1 MEVSQK
7 ISTFVKTKIM
17 TEEELEDWQMVRYRM
32 DNEGIDYCF
41 EHYSSFEEIKDEE
54 FHKLRLEFLES
65 MRKIR
70 EYVKDKIDNYEE
82 EYEDYDN
89 E

>member
-1 MEVSQK
+1 
-7 ISTFVKTKIM
+7 
-17 TEEELEDWQMVRYRM
+17 M

-65 MRKIR
+65 MKKIR
-70 EYVKDKIDNYEE
+70 EYVKDKIGNHE
-82 EYEDYDN
+82 EDYDY
-89 E
+89 

>member
-1 MEVSQK
+1 
-7 ISTFVKTKIM
+7 M

>member
-1 MEVSQK
+1 MD
-7 ISTFVKTKIM
+7 
-17 TEEELEDWQMVRYRM
+17 EE
-32 DNEGIDYCF
+32 GFDYCF
-41 EHYSSFEEIKDEE
+41 ESYSRFEEIKDEE

-65 MRKIR
+65 MKKIR

>member
-70 EYVKDKIDNYEE
+70 EYVKDKIENYEE

>member
-1 MEVSQK
+1 MDVSLK
-7 ISTFVKTKIM
+7 ISTFVKINIM
-17 TEEELEDWQMVRYRM
+17 TLEELEDWQMVQYRM

-65 MRKIR
+65 IKKIR
-70 EYVKDKIDNYEE
+70 EYVNDKIESYEE
-82 EYEDYDN
+82 EYDD
-89 E
+89 

>member
-1 MEVSQK
+1 
-7 ISTFVKTKIM
+7 M
-17 TEEELEDWQMVRYRM
+17 TLEELEDWQMVQYRM

-65 MRKIR
+65 MKKIR
-70 EYVKDKIDNYEE
+70 EYVNDKIESYEE
-82 EYEDYDN
+82 EYDD
-89 E
+89 

>member
-1 MEVSQK
+1 
-7 ISTFVKTKIM
+7 M
-17 TEEELEDWQMVRYRM
+17 TLEELEDWQMVQYRM

-65 MRKIR
+65 MKKIR
-70 EYVKDKIDNYEE
+70 EYVKDKIESYE
-82 EYEDYDN
+82 EDYDN
-89 E
+89 

>member
-1 MEVSQK
+1 
-7 ISTFVKTKIM
+7 M
-17 TEEELEDWQMVRYRM
+17 TLEELEDWQMVQYRM

-65 MRKIR
+65 MKKIR
-70 EYVKDKIDNYEE
+70 EYVNNKIESYEE
-82 EYEDYDN
+82 EYDD
-89 E
+89 

>member
-1 MEVSQK
+1 
-7 ISTFVKTKIM
+7 M
-17 TEEELEDWQMVRYRM
+17 TEEEFENWEMVDYRIK
-32 DNEGIDYCF
+32 NEGIDYCF

-65 MRKIR
+65 MKKIR
-70 EYVKDKIDNYEE
+70 EYVKDKIES
-82 EYEDYDN
+82 YDN

>member
-1 MEVSQK
+1 MD
-7 ISTFVKTKIM
+7 M
-17 TEEELEDWQMVRYRM
+17 TEEEFENWQAVSYRM

-65 MRKIR
+65 MKKIR
-70 EYVKDKIDNYEE
+70 EYVKDKIGNHE
-82 EYEDYDN
+82 EDYDY
-89 E
+89 